1 MPYFSNNNINI
12 GNSNLNQD
20 NTNVAEAGRV
30 LKLHFNQT
38 WAKNETFD
46 AAIPWNSRRS
56 MGYDRNGIF
65 EELTL
70 AAALL
75 WEVPVAIV
83 QPLLERVGPLA
94 TMFGKHVLHA
104 LTRF

>member
-1 MPYFSNNNINI
+1 MIALHKLGFWTKENSKLPYFSNNNINI

-46 AAIPWNSRRS
+46 AAISRSSRRS
-56 MGYDRNGIF
+56 MGYEIAHLKN
-65 EELTL
+65 
-70 AAALL
+70 
-75 WEVPVAIV
+75 
-83 QPLLERVGPLA
+83 
-94 TMFGKHVLHA
+94 
-104 LTRF
+104 